1 MHSSFAS
8 IAGIVSRTC
17 PSCGASYPEET
28 FFCGTDGF
36 ITIQEQDP
44 ADFDPRLGKQLG
56 GYVVVARV
64 ADGAMG
70 RVYEGRHPETKAR
83 VAIKVLHEQVARDR
97 VAVERFKREYE
108 TAQELK
114 SPYIVQVLEYGATP
128 DRSWFMTMEFLEGEE
143 LSKAI
148 SRGKPLPLPRVVRVL
163 SQVGLALEHAH
174 SFGFIHRDLKPDNV
188 FLCSTEAGAQVR
200 LLDFGSVKLQVET
213 GAKLTALGTTLGSP
227 CYMSPEQATG
237 AADVDQQSDVFAV
250 GSILYEMLTA
260 KVAFDAPTVA
270 MILLKILNQQPAPA
284 SSHNPAVT
292 SAIESVITRAIE
304 KDKSLRYPT
313 ARALAEGFAKAVGIK
328 GTCEE
333 WATRTEAEI
342 AEALAAVPAPQPK
355 AAAVPSKVA
364 VTQVQQ
370 PRVAVAPTPSVS
382 SGQPVRTLG
391 STSGTSDAP
400 LHVPRQTGATKWIVA
415 VAIGV
420 VLLGLFLLIS
430 R

>member
-1 MHSSFAS
+1 
-8 IAGIVSRTC
+8 VSRIC

-28 FFCGTDGF
+28 FFCGTDGA
-36 ITIQEQDP
+36 ITIHEQDP

-56 GYVVVARV
+56 GYIVAARV

-70 RVYEGRHPETKAR
+70 RVYEGRHTESKAR
-83 VAIKVLHEQVARDR
+83 VAIKVLHDQVARDR
-97 VAVERFKREYE
+97 VAVERFKREFE

-114 SPYIVQVLEYGATP
+114 SPYIVHVLEYGATP
-128 DRSWFMTMEFLEGEE
+128 DRSWYLTMEFLEGEE

-148 SRGKPLPLPRVVRVL
+148 SRGKPLPLPRIVRL
-163 SQVGLALEHAH
+163 LGQIGLALEHAH
-174 SFGFIHRDLKPDNV
+174 SYGFIHRDLKPDNV
-188 FLCSTEAGAQVR
+188 FLCATDSGAQVR
-200 LLDFGSVKLQVET
+200 LLDFGSVKLQMET

-292 SAIESVITRAIE
+292 PAMEAVLKRALE
-304 KDKSLRYPT
+304 KDKDARFPT
-313 ARALAEGFAKAVGIK
+313 ARALAESFAAAVGLS

-333 WATRTEAEI
+333 WAARSEAEI
-342 AEALAAVPAPQPK
+342 QAALAAAPSKPAAKPAAAPATPVPPRAAPTIVNQPVLSIEPAP
-355 AAAVPSKVA
+355 
-364 VTQVQQ
+364 
-370 PRVAVAPTPSVS
+370 S
-382 SGQPVRTLG
+382 SRPPAR
-391 STSGTSDAP
+391 STSRSMSDAP
-400 LHVPRQTGATKWIVA
+400 LNVPKQGGATKWLVA
-415 VAIGV
+415 VAIGI
-420 VLLGLFLLIS
+420 VLLGVVFLIT

>member
-1 MHSSFAS
+1 M
-8 IAGIVSRTC
+8 SRTC

-28 FFCGTDGF
+28 AFCGTDGA
-36 ITIQEQDP
+36 ITIAEQDP

-56 GYVVVARV
+56 GYIVVARV

-70 RVYEGRHPETKAR
+70 RVYEGRHTESKAR

-97 VAVERFKREYE
+97 VAVERFKREFE

-114 SPYIVQVLEYGATP
+114 SPYIVHVLEYGATP
-128 DRSWFMTMEFLEGEE
+128 DRSWFLTMEFLEGEE

-148 SRGKPLPLPRVVRVL
+148 ARGKPLPLPRIVRAL
-163 SQVGLALEHAH
+163 SQIGLALEHAH
-174 SFGFIHRDLKPDNV
+174 SYGFIHRDLKPDNV
-188 FLCSTEAGAQVR
+188 FLCATDVGAQVR

-237 AADVDQQSDVFAV
+237 AADVDQQSDVFAL

-270 MILLKILNQQPAPA
+270 MILLKILNQQPSPA

-292 SAIESVITRAIE
+292 PAVEAVITRAIE
-304 KDKSLRYPT
+304 KDKNLRFQS
-313 ARALAEGFAKAVGIK
+313 ARALAEAFARAVGLS
-328 GTCEE
+328 GACEE
-333 WATRTEAEI
+333 WAARSESEI
-342 AEALAAVPAPQPK
+342 ADALAAPPAPPAPTEKAPVQQAQPQRTAAAAQPAPQPVK
-355 AAAVPSKVA
+355 A
-364 VTQVQQ
+364 T
-370 PRVAVAPTPSVS
+370 
-382 SGQPVRTLG
+382 G
-391 STSGTSDAP
+391 SGTSDAP
-400 LHVPRQTGATKWIVA
+400 IQVPRQTAATKWMLA
-415 VAIGV
+415 LAIGIV
-420 VLLGLFLLIS
+420 VIGLFFLIA

>member
-1 MHSSFAS
+1 M
-8 IAGIVSRTC
+8 SRTC

-70 RVYEGRHPETKAR
+70 RVYEGRHAQSKAR

-148 SRGKPLPLPRVVRVL
+148 SRGKPLALPRVVRVL

-188 FLCSTEAGAQVR
+188 FLCATDAGAQVR

-270 MILLKILNQQPAPA
+270 MILLKILNQQPALA

-292 SAIESVITRAIE
+292 SAIEAVITRAIE
-304 KDKSLRYPT
+304 KDKTLRYPT
-313 ARALAEGFAKAVGIK
+313 ARALAEGFAKAVGIN
-328 GTCEE
+328 GTCED
-333 WATRTEAEI
+333 WATRSEEEI
-342 AEALAAVPAPQPK
+342 AVALAAVPAPQPK
-355 AAAVPSKVA
+355 AAAVQPQATA
-364 VTQVQQ
+364 VQPKAAAPAQQ
-370 PRVAVAPTPSVS
+370 PRAAAEPSPSDPSPRPARTMGSLAS
-382 SGQPVRTLG
+382 S
-391 STSGTSDAP
+391 SDAP
-400 LHVPRQTGATKWIVA
+400 LHVPRQTAATKWVVA
-415 VAIGV
+415 VAIGIV
-420 VLLGLFLLIS
+420 VIGLFFLIA

>member
-1 MHSSFAS
+1 
-8 IAGIVSRTC
+8 
-17 PSCGASYPEET
+17 
-28 FFCGTDGF
+28 
-36 ITIQEQDP
+36 
-44 ADFDPRLGKQLG
+44 
-56 GYVVVARV
+56 
-64 ADGAMG
+64 
-70 RVYEGRHPETKAR
+70 
-83 VAIKVLHEQVARDR
+83 
-97 VAVERFKREYE
+97 
-108 TAQELK
+108 
-114 SPYIVQVLEYGATP
+114 
-128 DRSWFMTMEFLEGEE
+128 MTMEFLEGEE

-148 SRGKPLPLPRVVRVL
+148 SRGKPLALPRIVRVL

-284 SSHNPAVT
+284 SSHNPAVN

-313 ARALAEGFAKAVGIK
+313 ARALADGFAKAVGIK

-333 WATRTEAEI
+333 WATRSEAEI
-342 AEALAAVPAPQPK
+342 AEALAAVPAAQPKAAAAQPK

-370 PRVAVAPTPSVS
+370 PRAAAAPTPSMS
-382 SGQPVRTLG
+382 SGQPVRTMGAMG
-391 STSGTSDAP
+391 SMGGASDAP
-400 LHVPRQTGATKWIVA
+400 LRVPRQNGAAKWIVV
-415 VAIGV
+415 VAIGI
-420 VLLGLFLLIS
+420 VLLGLVLLM

>member
-1 MHSSFAS
+1 
-8 IAGIVSRTC
+8 VRRTC

-28 FFCGTDGF
+28 FFCGTDGA

-56 GYVVVARV
+56 GYFVVARV

-70 RVYEGRHPETKAR
+70 RVYEGRHSDSKTR
-83 VAIKVLHEQVARDR
+83 VAIKVLHEQIARDR

-114 SPYIVQVLEYGATP
+114 SPYIVHVLEYGATP

-148 SRGKPLPLPRVVRVL
+148 ARGKPLPLARIVRVL
-163 SQVGLALEHAH
+163 SQIGLALEHAH
-174 SFGFIHRDLKPDNV
+174 SYGFIHRDLKPDNV
-188 FLCSTEAGAQVR
+188 FLCATDGGAQVR

-292 SAIESVITRAIE
+292 PAVEAVITRAIE
-304 KDKSLRYPT
+304 KDKDLRFQS
-313 ARALAEGFAKAVGIK
+313 ARALAEAFAKAVGLS
-328 GTCEE
+328 GTCED
-333 WATRTEAEI
+333 WAARSETEI
-342 AEALAAVPAPQPK
+342 AAALAALPAHGKPATPQR
-355 AAAVPSKVA
+355 AAAA
-364 VTQVQQ
+364 
-370 PRVAVAPTPSVS
+370 PRAVAAPPAAATRPAA
-382 SGQPVRTLG
+382 QPVRTMGSLG
-391 STSGTSDAP
+391 GTTSDAP
-400 LHVPRQTGATKWIVA
+400 LQVPRQTAATKWVLA
-415 VAIGV
+415 FAIGIV
-420 VLLGLFLLIS
+420 VIALFFLIA

>member
-1 MHSSFAS
+1 M
-8 IAGIVSRTC
+8 SRTC

-148 SRGKPLPLPRVVRVL
+148 SRGKPLALPRIVRVL

-304 KDKSLRYPT
+304 KDKTLRYPT

-333 WATRTEAEI
+333 WAMRSEAEI
-342 AEALAAVPAPQPK
+342 ADVLAAVPAPQPK
-355 AAAVPSKVA
+355 AAAAQPKAAGVPPKVA

-370 PRVAVAPTPSVS
+370 PRVAPAPAASVPSA
-382 SGQPVRTLG
+382 QPVRTMG
-391 STSGTSDAP
+391 SMGGASDAP
-400 LHVPRQTGATKWIVA
+400 LRVPRQTGATKWIVA
-415 VAIGV
+415 LAIGV
-420 VLLGLFLLIS
+420 VLLGLFLLS

>member
-1 MHSSFAS
+1 M
-8 IAGIVSRTC
+8 SRTC

-70 RVYEGRHPETKAR
+70 RVYEGRHSETKAR

-114 SPYIVQVLEYGATP
+114 SPYIVQVLDYGATP

-148 SRGKPLPLPRVVRVL
+148 SRGKPLALPRIVRVL

-284 SSHNPAVT
+284 SSHNPAVN

-313 ARALAEGFAKAVGIK
+313 ARALADGFAKAVGIK

-333 WATRTEAEI
+333 WATRSEAEI
-342 AEALAAVPAPQPK
+342 AEALAAVPAAQPKAAAAQPK

-370 PRVAVAPTPSVS
+370 PRAAAAPTPSMS
-382 SGQPVRTLG
+382 SGQPVRAMG
-391 STSGTSDAP
+391 SMGGASDAP
-400 LHVPRQTGATKWIVA
+400 LRVPRQNGAAKWIVV
-415 VAIGV
+415 VAIGI
-420 VLLGLFLLIS
+420 VLLGLVLLM

>member
-1 MHSSFAS
+1 
-8 IAGIVSRTC
+8 VSRTC
-17 PSCGASYPEET
+17 PSCGASYPQET
-28 FFCGTDGF
+28 FFCGSDGI

-70 RVYEGRHPETKAR
+70 RVYEGRHPESKAR

-108 TAQELK
+108 TALELK
-114 SPYIVQVLEYGATP
+114 SPYIVRVLEYGATA

-148 SRGKPLPLPRVVRVL
+148 ARGKPLALPRIVRVL
-163 SQVGLALEHAH
+163 SQIGMALEHAH
-174 SFGFIHRDLKPDNV
+174 SYGFIHRDLKPDNV
-188 FLCSTEAGAQVR
+188 FLCSTDSGAQVR
-200 LLDFGSVKLQVET
+200 LLDFGSVKLQMET

-270 MILLKILNQQPAPA
+270 MILLKILNQAPAPA

-292 SAIESVITRAIE
+292 YAIESVITRAIE
-304 KDKSLRYPT
+304 KDKDLRFT
-313 ARALAEGFAKAVGIK
+313 SARALADGFAKAVGLT

-333 WATRTEAEI
+333 WAARSEPEI
-342 AEALAAVPAPQPK
+342 ATALAAVPAAQPK
-355 AAAVPSKVA
+355 AAAAPA
-364 VTQVQQ
+364 Q
-370 PRVAVAPTPSVS
+370 PPRAAAAPARAAAAPAASA
-382 SGQPVRTLG
+382 QPVRTLG
-391 STSGTSDAP
+391 VSSMGGMSDAP
-400 LHVPRQTGATKWIVA
+400 LRVPRQTSATKWVVA
-415 VAIGV
+415 VAIGIV
-420 VLLGLFLLIS
+420 VIGLLFLIS